1 MDTENFAKN
10 NKYVLLLITNMELLN
25 KRILNWHYNIYCFPY
40 KIKGIRPILV
50 VIIVYKSRKFRAAE
64 ENYLA
69 VNVFIYVFGPDT
81 EHT

>member
-40 KIKGIRPILV
+40 KIKGI
-50 VIIVYKSRKFRAAE
+50 YS
-64 ENYLA
+64 
-69 VNVFIYVFGPDT
+69 PDT
-81 EHT
+81 RCDNRL